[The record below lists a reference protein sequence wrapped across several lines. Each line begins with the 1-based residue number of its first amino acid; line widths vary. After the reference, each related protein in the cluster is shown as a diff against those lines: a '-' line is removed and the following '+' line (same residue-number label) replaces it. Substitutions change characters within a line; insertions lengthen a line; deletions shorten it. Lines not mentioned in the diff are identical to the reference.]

1 MCIVSLVAERT
12 DLVELDDVGLCA
24 LLAEEGLCGL
34 AVRAVG
40 LGEDGHGV
48 LVDDAL
54 HLCLGGGHCGRRG
67 GAAEEAAE
75 DGGNGCGFFSL
86 S

>member
-1 MCIVSLVAERT
+1 MAAPSSVHSRQTRVLWWMWIFLLLAKRT

-40 LGEDGHGV
+40 LGEDSCNVGITRV
-48 LVDDAL
+48 VSAVV
-54 HLCLGGGHCGRRG
+54 
-67 GAAEEAAE
+67 AV
-75 DGGNGCGFFSL
+75 SM
-86 S
+86 